1 MTVFPRKSLLAN
13 CFLVAIPSQYLAQL
27 LRIREGIKV
36 YLHNFLVDLQQRI
49 YPCFVQKKNNLPFQF
64 PN

>member
-27 LRIREGIKV
+27 HRIREGIKV

-49 YPCFVQKKNNLPFQF
+49 
-64 PN
+64 